1 MGVFSDSQWQLVIN
15 WSSQLP
21 TQEISICWRNRY
33 YLVCCESCE
42 SLPCFAIFSGCQKI
56 GNWLLASF
64 TLSNIPTFLCKSTSG
79 CCYKCVRGRLS
90 CQSHLEKKC
99 NRKCQIYFPSW
110 LERFSARALLW
121 EKQWFGS
128 ICFVFFVIFKVLGIN
143 LVVLA

>member
-1 MGVFSDSQWQLVIN
+1 MY
-15 WSSQLP
+15 
-21 TQEISICWRNRY
+21 C
-33 YLVCCESCE
+33 
-42 SLPCFAIFSGCQKI
+42 IFSANTSIGIGSLSADLKKMYI
-56 GNWLLASF
+56 GN
-64 TLSNIPTFLCKSTSG
+64 LSDWPISKKGFISVYRYRPIWKKPYRSYTGKLYLIKHPYFLCKSTSG

-121 EKQWFGS
+121 EQQWFGS

-143 LVVLA
+143 LVVA